1 MEVGV
6 GIKETGRDETMEL
19 GNEFA
24 FCPCSKAVGAQT
36 SVKNELSELNGMET
50 KAVTKE
56 EKKNTRTKRK
66 VLI

>member
-1 MEVGV
+1 MS
-6 GIKETGRDETMEL
+6 
-19 GNEFA
+19 A
-24 FCPCSKAVGAQT
+24 SKRLDVMKQWNLEMDLPFVHAA
-36 SVKNELSELNGMET
+36 KRWEHLNICENELSELNGTET